1 MGEQRMKSLTYVP
14 LWRAAEP
21 LLEPQTEMSQQDWDQ
36 YYMTTTHPTAPKIS
50 RSTCSCCAGR
60 QARAQRRDVLRKQR
74 HRSYKRVSTKLK
86 KAGIRYSRRK
96 LYDLTKLVFELHTRL
111 QISRKVQLERKV

>member
-1 MGEQRMKSLTYVP
+1 MKSLTYVP

-21 LLEPQTEMSQQDWDQ
+21 LLEPQIEMSQQDWDQ
-36 YYMTTTHPTAPKIS
+36 YYMTTIHPTAVKKS
-50 RSTCSCCAGR
+50 RSTCSCCADR
-60 QARAQRRDVLRKQR
+60 QAREQRRDALRKQR

-96 LYDLTKLVFELHTRL
+96 LYNLTKLVFELHTKL
-111 QISRKVQLERKV
+111 ETVSKVQLERKVR